1 MMISNSTCSSR
12 GRRIFT
18 AALVTSLGFGVVL
31 TSAAQSTAPTALAM
45 GAAIGGSDGVRVS
58 AGTSA
63 NSPASASLVP
73 SIATEASAPKPSS
86 GMNQGIMLHGHWTI
100 DVKNPDGTRV
110 QHREFENSL
119 QYDGTQFLT
128 GLLSGYGVAG
138 DYAIYFT
145 NATATATGSPTT
157 NVVCPAPASTTTST
171 FPYCSIVQ
179 NVNSQP
185 GIFHCLH
192 YLCVSGLTA
201 TPTFGSGVG
210 LPNFTLMG
218 SITAPQAGAVVNV
231 YVGFNGCNIAS
242 TVTPP
247 TPTSPGSITA
257 TACEAQTTG
266 SYGGTMSGTTLSSP
280 VTVVAGQIIQITV
293 TYTFS

>member
-12 GRRIFT
+12 SRRIFT

-31 TSAAQSTAPTALAM
+31 TSAAQSTAPAALAM

-73 SIATEASAPKPSS
+73 SIAKEESAPKPSG

-100 DVKNPDGTRV
+100 NVKNPDGTQV
-110 QHREFENSL
+110 QHHEFENQL

-145 NATATATGSPTT
+145 NATAQATGSAST

-192 YLCVSGLTA
+192 YVCVSGLTA
-201 TPTFGSGVG
+201 TPTFGSGTG

-242 TVTPP
+242 TATPP

-257 TACEAQTTG
+257 TACETQTTG
-266 SYGGTMSGTTLSSP
+266 SYGGTLSGTTITP
-280 VTVVAGQIIQITV
+280 ITVVAGQIIQITV